1 MPQSRLVETKDGR
14 RVWVQITDGDIMRAI
29 GHLPYRWPELVRRR
43 FAGEPYESLYK
54 SQNKLSPED
63 FRKGL
68 AMAFAAVEQRLYWLA
83 ETRAQSRMRFQPVN
97 PNASNSRHGPPLSLD
112 DVL

>member
-14 RVWVQITDGDIMRAI
+14 RVWVQISDGDIMRAI
-29 GHLPYRWPELVRRR
+29 GNLPHRWPEFVRRR

-54 SQNKLSPED
+54 SQRKLSPD
-63 FRKGL
+63 QFRKAL
-68 AMAFAAVEQRLYWLA
+68 AMAFAAVDQQLYWLA
-83 ETRAQSRMRFQPVN
+83 ERRVGAPQQPVN
-97 PNASNSRHGPPLSLD
+97 PNRPEPRRARPPLSLD